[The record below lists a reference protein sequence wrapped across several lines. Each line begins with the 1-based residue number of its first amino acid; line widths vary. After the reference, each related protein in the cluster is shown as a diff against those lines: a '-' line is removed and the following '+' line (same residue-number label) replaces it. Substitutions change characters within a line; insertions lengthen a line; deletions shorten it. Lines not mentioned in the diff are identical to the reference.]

1 MKMMQMMKMTEIIK
15 MMGTQFAATKKSW
28 PNLPGPN
35 LPRTEEDEEDE
46 EGDVW

>member
-28 PNLPGPN
+28 AQSAGAQFA
-35 LPRTEEDEEDE
+35 
-46 EGDVW
+46 